1 MSTAQSTKKEEGRS
15 DRYKVWLKQAKFD
28 LQAAR
33 VSHDN
38 KFYEWAC
45 FQSEQSAEKALKAV
59 LVHAGW
65 RPPKMHKLS
74 VLIGFCNH
82 ANNVFKKTKFKFH
95 DLESFTFI
103 SRYPFLI
110 PGNLNTPHEYITSS
124 DSMNCI
130 NQADSI
136 YSKIRPLLEDGA
148 TTYSDEE
155 VQKIIDRQKLIKR
168 LMQAIHNLERTFNLE
183 EIYLFGSYARK
194 ENKAGST
201 IDLMIIADTEMTF
214 INRIRKAVDVLA
226 HGYPP
231 IEPLV
236 YTRNEFDLLSK
247 SEGFFET
254 AMEES
259 ILIYQKGQQIDLEKE
274 I

>member
-1 MSTAQSTKKEEGRS
+1 MSTAQSNIKQGEKP

-33 VSHDN
+33 KSHEG

-82 ANNVFKKTKFKFH
+82 ANDHFKRTKLNFH

-110 PGNLNTPHEYITSS
+110 PGNLNTPHEYISSS
-124 DSMNCI
+124 DSIHCI

-136 YSKIRPLLEDGA
+136 YSKVHLILENGANTFSDG
-148 TTYSDEE
+148 E
-155 VQKIIDRQKLIKR
+155 VQKIIDREKLIKR
-168 LMQAIHNLERTFNLE
+168 LDGAVKSLMRTFDLE
-183 EIYLFGSYARK
+183 DVYLFGSYARK
-194 ENKAGST
+194 ENKPGST
-201 IDLMIIADTEMTF
+201 IDLMIIA
-214 INRIRKAVDVLA
+214 
-226 HGYPP
+226 
-231 IEPLV
+231 
-236 YTRNEFDLLSK
+236 
-247 SEGFFET
+247 
-254 AMEES
+254 
-259 ILIYQKGQQIDLEKE
+259 
-274 I
+274 